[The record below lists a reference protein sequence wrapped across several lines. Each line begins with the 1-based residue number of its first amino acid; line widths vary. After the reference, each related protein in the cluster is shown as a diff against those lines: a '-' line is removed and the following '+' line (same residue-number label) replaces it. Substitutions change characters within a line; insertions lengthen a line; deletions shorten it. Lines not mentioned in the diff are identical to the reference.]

1 MPRPPFCFARPH
13 HLLLSPFS
21 LLPSRVSSTDPS
33 LRGILVTR
41 ASAPPSPSIVHPRD
55 PSSSSSSSP
64 SSTFFSFSRRFR
76 FEIFNEKEGIEW
88 NERFDS
94 SCNVRHN
101 VRGEAYGQWEWRRV
115 EKPVAGIER
124 TLLRLVHEY
133 KADDRWP
140 LADSPLGWIVDIGQ
154 SESRFTEGGAPLF
167 RKRQNW
173 FVQFSPLYDRE
184 GWPVASGPKKR
195 REREREVH
203 PAHREG
209 KHCDGHFFELV
220 QSTGRHC
227 PRHHR
232 YFSSAVSRSFPPR
245 RFVVIVIVIV
255 ITWESRDLDL
265 CLRATEHLGEI
276 GEGEGEWMEK
286 AGRNS
291 RPLRR
296 RSLRHFSPSPPY
308 PEPECNSNS
317 VNSGDFS
324 KFH

>member
-1 MPRPPFCFARPH
+1 MCLRAPAEAPRCRGPLFASPGRTTFFSRSFLLASRPPILRSAWNPRDAHLSAPPLDRPPSRSFFLFLFLSLL
-13 HLLLSPFS
+13 HLLL
-21 LLPSRVSSTDPS
+21 LLPD
-33 LRGILVTR
+33 
-41 ASAPPSPSIVHPRD
+41 
-55 PSSSSSSSP
+55 
-64 SSTFFSFSRRFR
+64 R

-173 FVQFSPLYDRE
+173 FVQFSPLYDRVLAGRE
-184 GWPVASGPKKR
+184 WTQKEE

-232 YFSSAVSRSFPPR
+232 YFSSAFSRSATIR
-245 RFVVIVIVIV
+245 RY
-255 ITWESRDLDL
+255 RY
-265 CLRATEHLGEI
+265 RY
-276 GEGEGEWMEK
+276 
-286 AGRNS
+286 RNGGIARS
-291 RPLRR
+291 
-296 RSLRHFSPSPPY
+296 RSLPESNGTSRRDWGGRGRMDGKGWKEFEAPSKAVVTSLFTLSSLPGAR
-308 PEPECNSNS
+308 
-317 VNSGDFS
+317 V
-324 KFH
+324 

>member
-1 MPRPPFCFARPH
+1 MFTSPGRGSSLPRPPFCFARPH

-173 FVQFSPLYDRE
+173 FVQFSPLYDRGLAGRE
-184 GWPVASGPKKR
+184 WTQKEE
-195 REREREVH
+195 RERER
-203 PAHREG
+203 G
-209 KHCDGHFFELV
+209 
-220 QSTGRHC
+220 
-227 PRHHR
+227 
-232 YFSSAVSRSFPPR
+232 PPGPPG
-245 RFVVIVIVIV
+245 
-255 ITWESRDLDL
+255 
-265 CLRATEHLGEI
+265 GE
-276 GEGEGEWMEK
+276 
-286 AGRNS
+286 A
-291 RPLRR
+291 LR
-296 RSLRHFSPSPPY
+296 RSLFRASPVYRSALPASPPILLVRGLAFLPSATIRRY
-308 PEPECNSNS
+308 RYRYRYNVGIARSRSLPESNGTS
-317 VNSGDFS
+317 RRDWGGRGRMDGKGWKEFEAPS
-324 KFH
+324 KAVVTSLFTLSSLPGTRV

>member
-1 MPRPPFCFARPH
+1 M
-13 HLLLSPFS
+13 
-21 LLPSRVSSTDPS
+21 
-33 LRGILVTR
+33 
-41 ASAPPSPSIVHPRD
+41 
-55 PSSSSSSSP
+55 
-64 SSTFFSFSRRFR
+64 
-76 FEIFNEKEGIEW
+76 
-88 NERFDS
+88 
-94 SCNVRHN
+94 
-101 VRGEAYGQWEWRRV
+101 

-173 FVQFSPLYDRE
+173 FVQFSPLYDRGLAGRE
-184 GWPVASGPKKR
+184 WTQKEE

-227 PRHHR
+227 PRYHR
-232 YFSSAVSRSFPPR
+232 YFSSAFSRSATIR
-245 RFVVIVIVIV
+245 RYR
-255 ITWESRDLDL
+255 SRYRNGGIARSRS
-265 CLRATEHLGEI
+265 LRATEHLGEI
-276 GEGEGEWMEK
+276 GEGKGEWMEK